1 MALRRAPLFLFVT
14 VIFSLVWA
22 SSSGQLSLSITPGNP
37 DAGGAVA
44 VVTSISQT
52 VTMTWGKAQVIYGK
66 SIYKIDKIAVGTA
79 NSLLI
84 QIILTDPYDLVKVF
98 GNPHAY
104 INVTVSDS
112 SNAPGNVYA
121 WGILSKERAEVF
133 LRPQNVPLSTTT
145 LYIQVSIMVPGGP
158 PPGAQEKT
166 TLDYYC
172 KVELR

>member
-1 MALRRAPLFLFVT
+1 MALRRAPLFLLVT
-14 VIFSLVWA
+14 IIFSLVWA
-22 SSSGQLSLSITPGNP
+22 SSSGQISISVTPGNP
-37 DAGGAVA
+37 EAGGAVA
-44 VVTSISQT
+44 LVTSISQT
-52 VTMTWGKAQVIYGK
+52 VTMTWGKAQVISGVA
-66 SIYKIDKIAVGTA
+66 IYKIDKIAVGTA

-84 QIILTDPYDLVKVF
+84 HIILTDPYDLVKVF

-104 INVTVSDS
+104 INVTVSNSDT
-112 SNAPGNVYA
+112 APGNVYA
-121 WGILSKERAEVF
+121 WGILSKERAEV
-133 LRPQNVPLSTTT
+133 LLMPQGVPTGTTT